1 MSVLERDVV
10 LTGMDGGRQTMDFP
24 ITRLANVED
33 TADVKQTPAAGDY
46 LPIVDS
52 GDGGQMKKAPFS
64 AILGPITAA
73 QKAAETAQAA
83 AENAQGTADGA
94 ATAAQAAQTA
104 ADSAAAAAEGA
115 AQAAQTAQAAAEG
128 RATMEQV
135 NAAIQ
140 AAVLDSWE
148 GAY

>member
-52 GDGGQMKKAPFS
+52 GDGGQMKKAPLS
-64 AILGPITAA
+64 AILEPIAA
-73 QKAAETAQAA
+73 AQAA
-83 AENAQGTADGA
+83 AGT
-94 ATAAQAAQTA
+94 AQTA
-104 ADSAAAAAEGA
+104 AEA
-115 AQAAQTAQAAAEG
+115 AQDAAEG

-140 AAVLDSWE
+140 AAVLGSWE
-148 GAY
+148 GSY

>member
-10 LTGMDGGRQTMDFP
+10 LTGQSGGRPTMDFP
-24 ITRLANVED
+24 ITRLANIED
-33 TADVKQTPAAGDY
+33 TADVKEAPAAGDY

-64 AILGPITAA
+64 AILGSITAA
-73 QKAAETAQAA
+73 QEAAGTAQAA
-83 AENAQGTADGA
+83 AETAQGTADGA
-94 ATAAQAAQTA
+94 LAAAQAAQTA

-115 AQAAQTAQAAAEG
+115 AQAAQTAQETAEG
-128 RATMEQV
+128 RATIEQM

-148 GAY
+148 GSY